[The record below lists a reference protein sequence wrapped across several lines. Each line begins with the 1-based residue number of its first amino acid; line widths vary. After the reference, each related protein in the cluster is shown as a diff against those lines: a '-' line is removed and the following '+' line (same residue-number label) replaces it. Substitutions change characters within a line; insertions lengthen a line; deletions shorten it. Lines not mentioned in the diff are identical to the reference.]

1 MNQVIISGKI
11 SGEINSELDKELTTC
26 KFKLL
31 NMVYSPGKSTMV
43 KTIVRCICYGAVA
56 EYVYNEL
63 YDGCNVICTGRI
75 QYRRYIS
82 NNQPID
88 IMYVVCNTVS
98 VLEQEEYS

>member
-1 MNQVIISGKI
+1 MNTVIISGKI
-11 SGEINSELDKELTTC
+11 SGEITCEYDKHTTTT

-31 NMVYSPGKSTMV
+31 NQVYSGVKSSML

-56 EYVYNEL
+56 EYVQNEL

-88 IMYVVCNTVS
+88 IMYVCCNTVS
-98 VLEQEEYS
+98 ILEQEEYS